1 MFYYFLYKLGQFL
14 AVFLPLKG
22 GYWLAEKAGSF
33 WFFVNWKAREKVLNN
48 LEVILQTKEAKEL
61 KLPAREVFVNF
72 AKYLVEF
79 FRFSELN
86 QQFIEKEVKI
96 SNVEILKSF
105 KNKGVILLSAHLG
118 NWELGAEIVS
128 KLGIKL
134 NVIALSHKYEKI
146 DLFFKN
152 QRQKHGLVSIPPG
165 NSTREILKRL
175 KNGEAVALLGDR
187 DFSHHG
193 IKMNFFNKPALVPRG
208 PAFFSIKTGCPILCL
223 FLIREKDNSFT
234 CYIEEPIYPE
244 TKHFDDGNVRR
255 LNEKILSILEK
266 NIKPYAA
273 QWLMIHDLWSEDK
286 NEKEEII

>member
-14 AVFLPLKG
+14 AAALPLKG

-33 WFFVNWKAREKVLNN
+33 WFFVNWKARKKVLNN
-48 LEVILQTKEAKEL
+48 LKVIFQTEETREL

-96 SNVEILKSF
+96 NNLEVLKSF

-128 KLGIKL
+128 KLGVKL
-134 NVIALSHKYEKI
+134 NVVALSHKYEKI

-152 QRQKHGLVSIPPG
+152 QRQKHGLTSIPPG
-165 NSTREILKRL
+165 NSIREILRRL
-175 KNGEAVALLGDR
+175 KSGEAVALLGDR
-187 DFSHHG
+187 DFSYHG
-193 IKMNFFNKPALVPRG
+193 VKMNFFNKPALIPKG
-208 PAFFSIKTGCPILCL
+208 PAFLSIKTGCPILCL
-223 FLIREKDNSFT
+223 FLIREKDNSFV
-234 CYIEEPIYPE
+234 YHIEEPIYPE
-244 TKHFDDGNVRR
+244 TKYFDDVNVRR
-255 LNEKILSILEK
+255 LNEKIIKILEK
-266 NIKPYAA
+266 NIKNYFA
-273 QWLMIHDLWSEDK
+273 QWLMIHDLWSDDK
-286 NEKEEII
+286 KEKEEII